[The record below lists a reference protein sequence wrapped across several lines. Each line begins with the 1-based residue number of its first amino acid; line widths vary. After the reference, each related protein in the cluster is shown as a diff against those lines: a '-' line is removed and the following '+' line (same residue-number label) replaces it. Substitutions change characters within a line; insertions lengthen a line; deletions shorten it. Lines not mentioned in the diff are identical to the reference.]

1 MISPGARQQRAL
13 SHLITTAQFISLQ
26 AMLSTCTTFFFSFFS
41 FFLEGRKE
49 RPGKKEWGRC
59 EVIVCDMEHWA
70 EGRRHTGDK
79 KDNDPYEAKLYV
91 LLIIDQVIYF

>member
-1 MISPGARQQRAL
+1 MISPGARQQKAL

-26 AMLSTCTTFFFSFFS
+26 AMLSTCTTFFVS
-41 FFLEGRKE
+41 GRKKE